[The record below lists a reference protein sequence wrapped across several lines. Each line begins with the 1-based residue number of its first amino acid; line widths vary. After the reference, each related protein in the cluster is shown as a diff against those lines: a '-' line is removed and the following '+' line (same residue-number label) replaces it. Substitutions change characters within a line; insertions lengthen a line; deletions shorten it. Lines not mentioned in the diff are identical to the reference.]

1 MRQAT
6 YSAEKSIRHNL
17 IYFNVVKKKK
27 KLPSVK
33 NYNCIFS
40 TTPNF
45 IDRKI
50 IHKII
55 RLRRNYIRFIFEK
68 LQVREKE
75 GRRDEGAGRWKVE
88 GARVRADNRGE
99 NFRGCISPP
108 PPPPLSL
115 LLLSNVFGKKFGEEK
130 GLDLTGK
137 GNIYQGTG

>member
-108 PPPPLSL
+108 PSPPLSL